1 MTMTEK
7 QQPQVSKR
15 DLKKRKE
22 RLETPQ
28 QTSQEYYQY
37 RALSA
42 GAVLSLALSA
52 VSLPSVFLATANPFL
67 LILPLIGVC
76 FAGTTVRSL
85 RRRQDEYIGLGYARI
100 ALATSALTFGI
111 GTCWAIYTYATEVP
125 EGYQRISFSDL
136 QPVPAHKEIPFS
148 PQAAEL
154 SQNKVFVKGY
164 VYPDGQLDNIKQFVL
179 VPDMGTCCFGGQPKL
194 TDMIQVTLEDPLRTK
209 YSYTRRS
216 FAGTFRVEAGAS
228 SKVGNVIFHL
238 DADYSK

>member
-154 SQNKVFVKGY
+154 PEQSVCEGLRLSGRPV
-164 VYPDGQLDNIKQFVL
+164 GQHQAVRVGAGHGHLLFRRPTETHRHDPSHARGSTAHEVL
-179 VPDMGTCCFGGQPKL
+179 VH
-194 TDMIQVTLEDPLRTK
+194 
-209 YSYTRRS
+209 
-216 FAGTFRVEAGAS
+216 AS
-228 SKVGNVIFHL
+228 QFCWHL
-238 DADYSK
+238 SRGSRCLK